1 MFEWVV
7 PLMRTVTRI
16 AANVCTAAGLLGL
29 ILFAAIGIV
38 KFYDHLLYEEDFH
51 EDQD

>member
-1 MFEWVV
+1 MMKWIEA
-7 PLMRTVTRI
+7 LMWAATRI
-16 AANVCTAAGLLGL
+16 AGNVCTAAGLVGL
-29 ILFAAIGIV
+29 MLFAGIGIV